1 MRYLDSISG
10 LILFLFGLTI
20 CLISR
25 SYPLGSLH
33 SPGPGLFPLLASILL
48 IAFSAFVVIHPFLKR
63 SESASSK
70 APFFPGKEAPGRILL
85 AFISLVAYRYMLSFI
100 GFGPCTFVFFLLLVK
115 LLGHYGWKVSLVFS
129 FLAALGAY
137 YLFQVWLEVQ
147 MPIGIFGI

>member
-33 SPGPGLFPLLASILL
+33 APGPGLFPLLASILL
-48 IAFSAFVVIHPFLKR
+48 MAFSSMLVIQPLLKKKGA
-63 SESASSK
+63 ESSK
-70 APFFPGKEAPGRILL
+70 ALFFPGKEAPWRILL
-85 AFISLVAYRYMLSFI
+85 AFVSLVAYRYLLPFI

-115 LLGHYGWKVSLVFS
+115 RLGHYQWKVSLLFS
-129 FLAALGAY
+129 ILAALGAY
-137 YLFQVWLEVQ
+137 FLFQVWLEVQ